1 MLHEV
6 GRLGLEDT
14 PGNERKV
21 REQLRR
27 TKGMAA
33 IARLALPRL
42 RRLLKARRMVLVDGL
57 YSAEELTFLRGFPSE
72 FSVVIIALHT
82 DKHLRYERLG
92 RRAVRPLTAAEV
104 DVRDRTEL
112 ERLNKA
118 PPIVLADFHVCNN
131 GSQRLLHAALRR
143 VVSGLAG

>member
-1 MLHEV
+1 MSGTGKSEAAGYLARHFGLSSFYMGGVVLHEV

-57 YSAEELTFLRGFPSE
+57 YSAEELTFLRGFPRSSRWLLSH
-72 FSVVIIALHT
+72 FIRTSTCATNAL
-82 DKHLRYERLG
+82 G
-92 RRAVRPLTAAEV
+92 GGP
-104 DVRDRTEL
+104 
-112 ERLNKA
+112 
-118 PPIVLADFHVCNN
+118 
-131 GSQRLLHAALRR
+131 
-143 VVSGLAG
+143 